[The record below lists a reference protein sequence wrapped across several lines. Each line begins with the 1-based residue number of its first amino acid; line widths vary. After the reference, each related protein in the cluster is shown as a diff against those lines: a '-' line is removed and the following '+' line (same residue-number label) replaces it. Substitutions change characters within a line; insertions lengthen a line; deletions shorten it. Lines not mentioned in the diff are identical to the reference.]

1 MRRRG
6 RGVCGEGIFY
16 ALRSDFLSPYLTCSP
31 CSPLDGPAGIG
42 MEVRGWN
49 KRPLAEKFVELKSGY
64 TADPGHFY
72 EEKPKVMR

>member
-1 MRRRG
+1 
-6 RGVCGEGIFY
+6 
-16 ALRSDFLSPYLTCSP
+16 
-31 CSPLDGPAGIG
+31 